1 MKRLLLVIAA
11 LSTLAAGCGKD
22 GSKSPA
28 VGDSEADSLARME
41 IVLARVGNV
50 EITGNNVRDHM
61 LKRSGP
67 DNVDKYINNPDI
79 LQVALSALVDQ
90 YVWAQVAQ
98 EEGVELNSED
108 RRKVMNLESEL
119 LASKYV
125 ADVVEKKAK
134 PSPAEIEAYYNENQ
148 ARFIRPVT
156 VAARHILV
164 ATRERADAIQKELEG
179 GGDFTALALRYS
191 QDETTKNTGGA
202 LGYVRAGKR
211 ILPIGRDRDFEQTVL
226 ALNEGET
233 GVVQTSMGF
242 HVVKAEKKEGGDIKP
257 RDEVSDEIME
267 LLYPKQIG
275 RVYNEELTKARER
288 LGVHYVTE
296 NFEKFTG
303 MDNNTRRLLELA
315 AAIDEPRN
323 RAEAYRRLA
332 FDFPDA
338 QEAPEALFRMGYIQL
353 VNESDKKTA
362 TGTFR
367 RITAKYPKSRWK
379 RAANFM
385 LENIDM
391 DPASLGTIEEVLAL
405 ALEQDQG
412 RSK

>member
-1 MKRLLLVIAA
+1 
-11 LSTLAAGCGKD
+11 
-22 GSKSPA
+22 
-28 VGDSEADSLARME
+28 
-41 IVLARVGNV
+41 
-50 EITGNNVRDHM
+50 
-61 LKRSGP
+61 
-67 DNVDKYINNPDI
+67 
-79 LQVALSALVDQ
+79 
-90 YVWAQVAQ
+90 VAQ